1 MELCNSPLLNIIF
14 LATAPEIHLSNIRT
28 PQDLEGWMQHSSK
41 FPSVKTALALVY
53 KALIPLDPQPQGLK
67 ALMAR
72 FRNGRAAQ
80 SFIRT
85 QLVSGATYALAFV
98 HRRHPYLILRGIEEV
113 PNREDGGP
121 TPMDTHY
128 RAVEDVAV
136 KLIRKLERD
145 TEMYSDYVA
154 PLVPKDEPVD

>member
-1 MELCNSPLLNIIF
+1 MSFTGAC
-14 LATAPEIHLSNIRT
+14 LS
-28 PQDLEGWMQHSSK
+28 
-41 FPSVKTALALVY
+41 ALALVY
-53 KALIPLDPQPQGLK
+53 KALFPLDPQPQGLG

-72 FRNGRAAQ
+72 FRNGQAAQ

-98 HRRHPYLILRGIEEV
+98 HRRHPYLVLRGIEEI
-113 PNREDGGP
+113 PNWEDGEP

-145 TEMYSDYVA
+145 TEMHSDYVE
-154 PLVPKDEPVD
+154 PRVPKDDPVD

>member
-1 MELCNSPLLNIIF
+1 M
-14 LATAPEIHLSNIRT
+14 LAVL
-28 PQDLEGWMQHSSK
+28 QDRISQVTSFAGACRS
-41 FPSVKTALALVY
+41 ALALVY
-53 KALIPLDPQPQGLK
+53 KALFPLDPQPQGLG

-72 FRNGRAAQ
+72 FRNGKAAQ

-98 HRRHPYLILRGIEEV
+98 HRRHPYLVLRGIEEV
-113 PNREDGGP
+113 PDREDGEP

-145 TEMYSDYVA
+145 TEIYSDYVA
-154 PLVPKDEPVD
+154 PRVPKDEPVD